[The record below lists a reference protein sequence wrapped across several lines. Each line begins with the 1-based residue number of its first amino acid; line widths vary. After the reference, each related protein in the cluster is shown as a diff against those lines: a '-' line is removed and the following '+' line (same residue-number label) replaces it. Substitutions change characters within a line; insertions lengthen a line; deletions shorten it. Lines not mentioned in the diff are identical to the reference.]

1 MWRSLKISQEAAM
14 QQLLCIDS
22 FKGQVELYVAPNH
35 PLLILFF
42 PPFQCSCLNE
52 G

>member
-35 PLLILFF
+35 PLLSYIVLFSF
-42 PPFQCSCLNE
+42 SVQPS
-52 G
+52 